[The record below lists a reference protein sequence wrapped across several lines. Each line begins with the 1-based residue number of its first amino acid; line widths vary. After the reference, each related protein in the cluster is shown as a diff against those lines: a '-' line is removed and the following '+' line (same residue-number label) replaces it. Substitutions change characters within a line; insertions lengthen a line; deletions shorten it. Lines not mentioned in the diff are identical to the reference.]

1 VQWVEFPT
9 IIIIIII
16 TIFLL
21 NRDFML
27 NLIVWEG
34 GSAFVAGELWK
45 MKIVRITMVRITMV

>member
-9 IIIIIII
+9 IIIIII

-27 NLIVWEG
+27 NLIVWED
-34 GSAFVAGELWK
+34 GSAFVAGELWE